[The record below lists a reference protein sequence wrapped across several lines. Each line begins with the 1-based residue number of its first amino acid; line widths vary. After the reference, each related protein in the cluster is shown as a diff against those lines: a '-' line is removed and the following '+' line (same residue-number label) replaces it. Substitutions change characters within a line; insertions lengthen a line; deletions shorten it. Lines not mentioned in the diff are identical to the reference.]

1 MGRSFRAEAPCLH
14 GPVLALELQEG
25 PTNWKLFHLIESTD
39 LLISNALDLL
49 YRMKRYSI
57 MRDEVFVRNSGEA
70 VHSGGALPHMGNTV
84 RFIFKTS
91 QNDFG

>member
-14 GPVLALELQEG
+14 GPVLALVLQEG

-49 YRMKRYSI
+49 YRMKQYRI
-57 MRDEVFVRNSGEA
+57 ARDEVFVRNSGEA
-70 VHSGGALPHMGNTV
+70 VHSGDALPHMGNTV

>member
-14 GPVLALELQEG
+14 GPVLALVLQEG

-39 LLISNALDLL
+39 LLISNDLDLL
-49 YRMKRYSI
+49 CRMKQYSI

-70 VHSGGALPHMGNTV
+70 VHSGDALPHMGNTV